1 MYSVYMYVAN
11 VIEYI
16 HCTSH
21 VHDLYIQSILRL
33 RPSVVSDHLSSAT
46 SFPKYQLKIFRV
58 KSPPLVSHH
67 NHLYLELKVGNFPLF
82 VSFKSRQLPYSNEE
96 KFWPIMVYSVSSCW
110 RPPPIYALIG
120 GWTVYYIPLEGIKY
134 TCTCTL
140 EITNVRINFVKR
152 RMPAC
157 LTPTWQASKGRGKG
171 KRTSMPHLHCKYS
184 NVRVFLSWTE
194 NAWLLY
200 KHICPLI
207 WKLNSRADIELQV
220 TLLQSQV

>member
-58 KSPPLVSHH
+58 KSPPLVSDH

-96 KFWPIMVYSVSSCW
+96 KF
-110 RPPPIYALIG
+110 
-120 GWTVYYIPLEGIKY
+120 
-134 TCTCTL
+134 
-140 EITNVRINFVKR
+140 
-152 RMPAC
+152 
-157 LTPTWQASKGRGKG
+157 
-171 KRTSMPHLHCKYS
+171 
-184 NVRVFLSWTE
+184 
-194 NAWLLY
+194 
-200 KHICPLI
+200 
-207 WKLNSRADIELQV
+207 
-220 TLLQSQV
+220 